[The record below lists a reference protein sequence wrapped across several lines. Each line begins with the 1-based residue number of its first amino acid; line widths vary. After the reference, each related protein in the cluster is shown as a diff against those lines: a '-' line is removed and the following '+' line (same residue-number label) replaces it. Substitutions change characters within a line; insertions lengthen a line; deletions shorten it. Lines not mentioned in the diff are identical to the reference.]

1 MKTPRVHDFD
11 PTAKIP
17 ELTSPLDGMP
27 AIQKPKPAGSTPLP
41 ERANAPTPVDLNA
54 STNERFVTRR
64 MIKRASYEL
73 FADQIEDIRRL
84 AAGETMQG
92 GKGNQSE
99 MVRDAIDA
107 YLRQKRKGK

>member
-1 MKTPRVHDFD
+1 
-11 PTAKIP
+11 
-17 ELTSPLDGMP
+17 
-27 AIQKPKPAGSTPLP
+27 
-41 ERANAPTPVDLNA
+41 
-54 STNERFVTRR
+54 

-73 FADQIEDIRRL
+73 FADQIEGLRRL
-84 AAGETMQG
+84 AAEEILQG